1 MKFGYW
7 TPVFG
12 SWLRNVDDDT
22 TACSWEYIKNLTL
35 NAENL
40 GYSLTLVPELYLN
53 DIKGQKAPALDAWAI
68 ANGLAAI
75 TSKIEILAAL
85 RPQYHQVALTAK
97 KIATLAEISN
107 NRFSINM
114 VSAWWAEEARQY
126 GIDFDNHDDRYA
138 LTEEYTNILR
148 GFWSDTPFDFKGKY
162 FEFQNSYN
170 EPKPSKLPLVYAGG
184 ESEQGRASITRF
196 ADKYLMHGGTLE
208 EVRAKIKDMK
218 ERKERANLEPFK
230 GFGMAVYVI
239 LRDSEAEAKKEL
251 ERIINIKNW
260 ADYENSYSNFT
271 GNSNLDVEISKME
284 YSVSNRGLRANLI
297 GTAEQIAEKLRA
309 YEEAGLN
316 LVIIQCANMKE
327 ELERI
332 AKELMPLLH

>member
-1 MKFGYW
+1 
-7 TPVFG
+7 
-12 SWLRNVDDDT
+12 
-22 TACSWEYIKNLTL
+22 
-35 NAENL
+35 
-40 GYSLTLVPELYLN
+40 
-53 DIKGQKAPALDAWAI
+53 
-68 ANGLAAI
+68 
-75 TSKIEILAAL
+75 
-85 RPQYHQVALTAK
+85 
-97 KIATLAEISN
+97 
-107 NRFSINM
+107 
-114 VSAWWAEEARQY
+114 
-126 GIDFDNHDDRYA
+126 
-138 LTEEYTNILR
+138 
-148 GFWSDTPFDFKGKY
+148 
-162 FEFQNSYN
+162 
-170 EPKPSKLPLVYAGG
+170 
-184 ESEQGRASITRF
+184 
-196 ADKYLMHGGTLE
+196 MHGGTLG
-208 EVRAKIKDMK
+208 EVRAKIKAMK
-218 ERKERANLEPFK
+218 ERKERENLETIK

-332 AKELMPLLH
+332 AKELMPLLR